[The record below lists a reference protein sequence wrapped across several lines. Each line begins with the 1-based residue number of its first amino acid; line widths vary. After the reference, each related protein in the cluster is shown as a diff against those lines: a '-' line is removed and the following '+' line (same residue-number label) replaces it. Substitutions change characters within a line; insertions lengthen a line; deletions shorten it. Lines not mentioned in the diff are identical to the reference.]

1 MFFFL
6 LLLNL
11 CLVAAKEHD
20 EVTSGDAK
28 SLGYANSCSPADL
41 PGCGTF
47 WFFHIVRTKD
57 LIYKY
62 IIYIKNKR
70 EKRLLRCQNTAD
82 DIGWLL
88 RFARWSRIYNTARH
102 PASDYGVCCFFFF
115 TKTDLFNDPHIGK
128 KVAFTANFWPNSNG
142 LNGPGLPGI
151 VCLTRHHL
159 HLF

>member
-88 RFARWSRIYNTARH
+88 RFARWSRIYNTARR
-102 PASDYGVCCFFFF
+102 PASDYGVCCFFFSPKLIYLTITALEKKLPSQQTF
-115 TKTDLFNDPHIGK
+115 GQTAMDWTGEACLVLF
-128 KVAFTANFWPNSNG
+128 V
-142 LNGPGLPGI
+142 
-151 VCLTRHHL
+151 
-159 HLF
+159 